1 MPVDKFGRTDGGGT
15 VANGATAQVQRVVS
29 GGVTLS
35 QVTDN
40 FLQRDGGNAATGDIN
55 LDYHKLVNVGDPIN
69 NQDAVNKIYVD
80 TMGASKVSRRGG
92 TIQGDLRLS
101 IAADDRRELGCSDL
115 TGNTEFIL
123 NLGNEGNK
131 LKCRPNN
138 PISLETTNGI
148 LCRQNGQ
155 DVIKIGRSP
164 DDYRLEVYHDI
175 FMSDHFIADVHDPH
189 SDQDSY
195 NIRYFDTFFNS

>member
-80 TMGASKVSRRGG
+80 TMGVSKVSRRGG

-101 IAADDRRELGCSDL
+101 IAADDRHELGCNDL
-115 TGNTEFIL
+115 TGNTEFIIY
-123 NLGNEGNK
+123 LGNVGNK

-138 PISLETTNGI
+138 LF
-148 LCRQNGQ
+148 R
-155 DVIKIGRSP
+155 
-164 DDYRLEVYHDI
+164 
-175 FMSDHFIADVHDPH
+175 
-189 SDQDSY
+189 
-195 NIRYFDTFFNS
+195 